1 MLPSKEIKYFMIVA
15 MCNSRGIGHT
25 NNIPWHSK
33 KDLRYFSKLTRRK
46 SNNAI
51 IMGRNTWNSLPK
63 KPLDKRLNIILTRN
77 ITTNDK
83 NTDNI
88 KFVTSLTQVNDE
100 CMKRDIDE
108 AWVIGGEKIYSEYLN
123 QTDYDIESIYVTK
136 FNYDFECD
144 VFFPEI
150 SDKYQGK
157 IIESIKENN
166 IKIDFM
172 IYN

>member
-1 MLPSKEIKYFMIVA
+1 MQPSKQMKYFMIVA
-15 MCNSRGIGHT
+15 MCDSRGIGHT

-77 ITTNDK
+77 ITSDDK
-83 NTDNI
+83 DTENI
-88 KFVTSLTQVNDE
+88 KFVTSLTEVNNE
-100 CMKRDIDE
+100 CVKRDIDE
-108 AWVIGGEKIYSEYLN
+108 AWVIGGEKIYTEYLN
-123 QTDYDIESIYVTK
+123 QKTYCLESIYVTK
-136 FNYDFECD
+136 FNFEFECD
-144 VFFPEI
+144 VFFPDVL
-150 SDKYQGK
+150 DKYESF
-157 IIESIKENN
+157 IIESIEENN